1 MNTVTAIIQSRMGSS
16 RLPGKALRLMA
27 GKPMLQHVVE
37 RVLACAGVNDVII
50 ATTDK
55 LEDRAIVE
63 WCQAFGYHYVAW
75 NRVLL
80 DGHNDVLGRFVQAMR
95 LSDDQIFM
103 RVTGDCPLW
112 CPILGNEVIEA
123 FNKHQVNICSNVN
136 PRLDGFD
143 TEVFTRAALIG
154 ADRMAETSYDRQH
167 VTPFLY
173 KRTSQHWVD
182 HLGKVADL
190 KLSVDIE
197 EDFMR
202 AASILERV
210 ENVSWQETV
219 RVHRRTCVK
228 T

>member
-1 MNTVTAIIQSRMGSS
+1 MSSVTAIIQSRMGSS
-16 RLPGKALRLMA
+16 RLPGKALRLLA

-37 RVLACAGVNDVII
+37 RVSACVKVKSIII

-63 WCQAFGYHYVAW
+63 WCQSFGYQYVAW
-75 NRVLL
+75 NRVLS

-95 LSDDQIFM
+95 LSDDQVFM

-112 CPILGNEVIEA
+112 CPILGNEVIEV
-123 FNKHQVNICSNVN
+123 FKKHQVNICSNVN
-136 PRLDGFD
+136 PKLDGFD

-154 ADRMAETSYDRQH
+154 ADRMAELSYDRQH

-173 KRTSQHWVD
+173 KRTSQYWVD

-190 KLSVDIE
+190 KLSVDTE
-197 EDFMR
+197 EDFGR
-202 AASILERV
+202 VTRILERV
-210 ENVSWQETV
+210 KRLDWEETKLFAKEENQ
-219 RVHRRTCVK
+219 
-228 T
+228 